1 MKRRRLALSC
11 VACRRRKVKC
21 GREMPSCVRCVRGGH
36 GDSCTY
42 VQYDDKS
49 HPGLPTPTDESPED
63 KRDVSP
69 SQSWTEE
76 ADHWQRTSAA
86 VSNTLQNGNQLKRHG
101 PQRTV
106 EQLQERVFELE
117 TYVKE
122 ASAKPM
128 STEKLLGVSSLIL
141 VSAQLSPSRHVSI
154 DDKQHLSTW
163 PATFSYQSADLPP
176 SRSRSSAAQGC
187 FTRLR
192 TIVASG

>member
-1 MKRRRLALSC
+1 MAEMGMKRRRLALSC

-63 KRDVSP
+63 KREISP
-69 SQSWTEE
+69 SRSWTEE

-86 VSNTLQNGNQLKRHG
+86 VSNGLQDTNQLKRQG

-106 EQLQERVFELE
+106 EQLRERVFELE

-122 ASAKPM
+122 AGAKPT
-128 STEKLLGVSSLIL
+128 STEKLSGVSSLIL
-141 VSAQLSPSRHVSI
+141 MSAQTRLLRHFSNHNS
-154 DDKQHLSTW
+154 QHLLT
-163 PATFSYQSADLPP
+163 
-176 SRSRSSAAQGC
+176 
-187 FTRLR
+187 
-192 TIVASG
+192 